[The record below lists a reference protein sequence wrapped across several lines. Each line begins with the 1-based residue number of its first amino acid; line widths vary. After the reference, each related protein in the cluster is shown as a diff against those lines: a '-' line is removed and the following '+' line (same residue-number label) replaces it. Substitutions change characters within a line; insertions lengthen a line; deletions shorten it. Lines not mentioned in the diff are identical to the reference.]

1 MVDSQGWV
9 KLHRSILEW
18 EWYSDIN
25 TKVLFLHLL
34 LKSNHK
40 DKKFQG
46 MTVKRGQ
53 VVTGL
58 SILSLETS
66 LSVQRLRTSLN
77 KLKSTN
83 EITIETS
90 TKGTVITIVNYDFY
104 QISDDDQQAEQQT
117 SNKRSTSE
125 QQTSNKR
132 STSEQQTSNKRS
144 TTNKNVKKYKN
155 VKNDKNNTLLSK
167 IEISDLEEDEKLF
180 FEIAVAYQKLF
191 IKNLQEKKSPTKNQ
205 EKATFKNYVDP
216 VRLMMQNDG
225 VTKDQLTDV
234 WKFLGSAAGEF
245 WKPNI
250 LSTKKLREKFPQLIL
265 KAREKQ
271 TTHSE
276 QKKTVEE
283 IAQEVIFK
291 KYGKQ
296 AYES

>member
-46 MTVKRGQ
+46 MTVNRGQ

-66 LSVQRLRTSLN
+66 LSVQRLRTSLS

-104 QISDDDQQAEQQT
+104 QISDDDQQAQQQT
-117 SNKRSTSE
+117 SNKQSTSD
-125 QQTSNKR
+125 QQTI
-132 STSEQQTSNKRS
+132 NKRS
-144 TTNKNVKKYKN
+144 TTNKNEKK
-155 VKNDKNNTLLSK
+155 DKNERIKENS
-167 IEISDLEEDEKLF
+167 ISDSVEETSTSPP
-180 FEIAVAYQKLF
+180 
-191 IKNLQEKKSPTKNQ
+191 KKTI
-205 EKATFKNYVDP
+205 EDRKAEFKSWLDP
-216 VRLMMQNDG
+216 
-225 VTKDQLTDV
+225 
-234 WKFLGSAAGEF
+234 F
-245 WKPNI
+245 
-250 LSTKKLREKFPQLIL
+250 REKYTRDMLNDFWRYWTEIGQ
-265 KAREKQ
+265 KDVKMRFEK
-271 TTHSE
+271 E
-276 QKKTVEE
+276 KTFGVGQRLATWNKNESKFNKDGKINKRGNASRTE
-283 IAQEVIFK
+283 PSKSVTD
-291 KYGKQ
+291 YGKL
-296 AYES
+296 

>member
-25 TKVLFLHLL
+25 TKILFLHLL

-46 MTVKRGQ
+46 ITIKRGQ

-58 SILSLETS
+58 SNLSIETS
-66 LSVQRLRTSLN
+66 LSVQRVRTSLS

-90 TKGTVITIVNYDFY
+90 SKGTVITIVNYDFY
-104 QISDDDQQAEQQT
+104 QITDDDQHSQQQT
-117 SNKRSTSE
+117 SNKPSTND
-125 QQTSNKR
+125 QQTN
-132 STSEQQTSNKRS
+132 NKRS

>member
-90 TKGTVITIVNYDFY
+90 SKGTVITIVNYDFY
-104 QISDDDQQAEQQT
+104 QITDDDQQAQQQT
-117 SNKRSTSE
+117 INKPSTSD
-125 QQTSNKR
+125 QQTN
-132 STSEQQTSNKRS
+132 NKRS
-144 TTNKNVKKYKN
+144 TTNKNVKKDKKEINKENSLSNSVEETSTSPPKKTIDDRKSEFKSWIDPFREKYSREML
-155 VKNDKNNTLLSK
+155 NDFWRYWT
-167 IEISDLEEDEKLF
+167 EIGEKDKKMR
-180 FEIAVAYQKLF
+180 FEK
-191 IKNLQEKKSPTKNQ
+191 EK
-205 EKATFKNYVDP
+205 TFGTGQ
-216 VRLMMQNDG
+216 R
-225 VTKDQLTDV
+225 
-234 WKFLGSAAGEF
+234 
-245 WKPNI
+245 
-250 LSTKKLREKFPQLIL
+250 LSTWKRNESKFNKDGKINKRGNASRTEPS
-265 KAREKQ
+265 KAI
-271 TTHSE
+271 TD
-276 QKKTVEE
+276 
-283 IAQEVIFK
+283 
-291 KYGKQ
+291 YGKL
-296 AYES
+296 